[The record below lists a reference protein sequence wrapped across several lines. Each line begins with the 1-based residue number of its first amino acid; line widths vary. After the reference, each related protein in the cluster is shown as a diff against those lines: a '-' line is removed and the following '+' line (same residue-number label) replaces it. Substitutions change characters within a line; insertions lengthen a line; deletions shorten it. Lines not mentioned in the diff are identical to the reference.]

1 MPQYVYELGGLDTR
15 LPFEVLRRTSLI
27 NERANRAGNDP
38 GFSEK
43 IREGL
48 PLPGGLQ
55 AGRG

>member
-1 MPQYVYELGGLDTR
+1 MPQYVYELGGLDTS
-15 LPFEVLRRTSLI
+15 LPFEMLRKISFI

-48 PLPGGLQ
+48 PMPGGLQ
-55 AGRG
+55 AGRE